1 MEDVKKAL
9 KYQHDARLKRALAP
23 KNNHARAFIDNAW
36 AKSLEENA
44 DKLLTP
50 DLPLRVG
57 LGGEII
63 PPPSM
68 QAYGAESVLT
78 EPDMLNL
85 AASRQR
91 FELMDSAG
99 ALELGLEIN
108 EGNGIELMTKMS
120 AQLFAGMYNLAMK
133 NMGDAL
139 RCEDVDKS
147 IKLVNAADKLTRTCT
162 KIFETHKKMETNQAE
177 TLVPIK
183 QPKKIRAK
191 NYTA

>member
-36 AKSLEENA
+36 AKSLEEDA

-50 DLPLRVG
+50 DLPLKVG
-57 LGGEII
+57 LGREII
-63 PPPSM
+63 PPASVE
-68 QAYGAESVLT
+68 AYGAESVLT

-91 FELMDSAG
+91 FDLLEKAG
-99 ALELGLEIN
+99 VLELGLEAS
-108 EGNGIELMTKMS
+108 EENGIELMAKMS
-120 AQLFAGMYNLAMK
+120 AHLYAASYNLAMK

-139 RCEDVDKS
+139 RCEDVDKR